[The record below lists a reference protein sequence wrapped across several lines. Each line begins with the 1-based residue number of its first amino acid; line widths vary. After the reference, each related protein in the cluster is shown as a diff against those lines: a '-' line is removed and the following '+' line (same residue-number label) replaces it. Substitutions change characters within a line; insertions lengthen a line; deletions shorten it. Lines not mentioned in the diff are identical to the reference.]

1 MFSEEIKKELIRLS
15 KIKKYCFQVEKNQS
29 PIYHKSKCGDQI
41 IFQTDKDNKKIKLKY
56 NAYGCIVFLASTY
69 LLTKICDNQPKKTT
83 LEIITKIINNNFENL
98 EEINKNLKIFENF
111 LYTNRKDCFIL
122 PYKALKEILK

>member
-1 MFSEEIKKELIRLS
+1 MFSEETKKELIRIS
-15 KIKKYCFQVEKNQS
+15 KIKKYCFKTDQNQN

-41 IFQTDKDNKKIKLKY
+41 AFQINEDNNKIRLKY
-56 NAYGCIVFLASTY
+56 NAYGCIV
-69 LLTKICDNQPKKTT
+69 LLSSAYIVTKICDNQPKKTI
-83 LEIITKIINNNFENL
+83 LKIITKIINNNFENL
-98 EEINKNLKIFENF
+98 EEIDKNLKNFENF